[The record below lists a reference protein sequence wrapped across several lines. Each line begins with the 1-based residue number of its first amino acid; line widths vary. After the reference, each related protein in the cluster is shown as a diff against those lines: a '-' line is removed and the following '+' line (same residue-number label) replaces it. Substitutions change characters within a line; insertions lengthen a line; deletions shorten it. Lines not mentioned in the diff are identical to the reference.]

1 MFQYSAWLFFICVF
15 QTDFCTI
22 FTSFAVRA
30 AQPRVPHSV
39 YCTMVS
45 REITFISTFL
55 STLCTTCKVSLTFH
69 LFKISSVFP
78 LSAKMS
84 LTLVI
89 LYTPHPT
96 LWSTTWCYL
105 SAHQRQVQSHSTTTS
120 TVKESSMSC
129 FSTNNPITL
138 YNHFITISA
147 GSEHLTSF
155 LYQTSLSTPEK
166 VYQST
171 QIN

>member
-1 MFQYSAWLFFICVF
+1 MSPQMFRFTNIFNNLSCMFMFNFVLGSLLVSIFQYSAWLFFICVF

-22 FTSFAVRA
+22 FTSFVVRA
-30 AQPRVPHSV
+30 TQPRVPHSV
-39 YCTMVS
+39 YCTLVPC
-45 REITFISTFL
+45 EITFISTFL

-84 LTLVI
+84 LTVKT

-105 SAHQRQVQSHSTTTS
+105 SAHQRQFQYCLIQPQHLQSRYPPWVAS
-120 TVKESSMSC
+120 V
-129 FSTNNPITL
+129 
-138 YNHFITISA
+138 
-147 GSEHLTSF
+147 
-155 LYQTSLSTPEK
+155 
-166 VYQST
+166 
-171 QIN
+171 